1 MANEHVRSRIVGA
14 NVPRWERI
22 ASVAVGGALAAIG
35 IRRRSPLTVLGAAL
49 VARGVSGRCPVLRA
63 RAVRKGIEVRRT
75 VTVQAAAREVYAL
88 WHTFTDEWGV
98 ELVEES
104 PGRRLRW
111 RVPEGQDR
119 HEGTL
124 DLREAVG
131 DRGTIVDVRLRF
143 HPRGGLLVAGTAGG
157 ILRDTKGLRLANEL
171 ARMRM
176 WLETGELAQGAP

>member
-1 MANEHVRSRIVGA
+1 MVGP

-22 ASVAVGGALAAIG
+22 ASVIVGGALTAIG
-35 IRRRSPLTVLGAAL
+35 IRRRSPLALLGAAL
-49 VARGVSGRCPVLRA
+49 VARGATGRCPLLRM
-63 RAVRKGIEVRRT
+63 RAVRKGIEVRRS
-75 VTVQAAAREVYAL
+75 VTVQSSPAEVYDL
-88 WHTFTDEWGV
+88 WRTFADEWGV
-98 ELVEES
+98 ELLEAT

-111 RVPEGQDR
+111 RVADGKDR
-119 HEGTL
+119 HEGIL

-143 HPRGGLLVAGTAGG
+143 HPRGGTIVAGTVGSV
-157 ILRDTKGLRLANEL
+157 LRTTKGVRLANEL